1 MIASSQKNF
10 SLAQTNLSQAI
21 SNNFMIRE
29 NPLFMLIKGE
39 VEYAQQ
45 NYPACLTTLEQAY
58 EISEVKE
65 KGSGSKSGTTMSIL

>member
-39 VEYAQQ
+39 VEYAQL
-45 NYPACLTTLEQAY
+45 NYSACLATLE
-58 EISEVKE
+58 
-65 KGSGSKSGTTMSIL
+65 